1 MKIINKNSKIF
12 LAGHK
17 GLVGS
22 AVLKLLKKKGYK
34 KIIYRDR
41 SDLDLINQKQ
51 TSAFFKKNKPECVIV
66 CAAVVGGIKANINY
80 QANFIYQ
87 NIQIQNNLIHNA
99 FKNKVK
105 SLIFLGSS
113 CIYPKNYSSNL
124 KEEDL
129 LNGKLEETN
138 KAYAVAKIAGAQMCV
153 SYNAQYNTNFK
164 CLMPCNMF
172 GPNDNYDLENSH
184 FIPALIRKIAETSL
198 NKKKVV
204 HLWGDGTP
212 KRELM
217 YVNDLAEAIIFFM
230 NRKTKE
236 TIINIGSGYEKTIK
250 HYAIMI
256 KNKINKKI
264 LIKFDENKSL
274 NGTMNK
280 KLNSNLAKKYGWK
293 PKYSVDKSIFLTIK
307 EFLKSNKK

>member
-1 MKIINKNSKIF
+1 MINKNSKIF
-12 LAGHK
+12 LTGHK

-22 AVLKLLKKKGYK
+22 SVLRLLKKKGYK
-34 KIIYRDR
+34 RIIYKAK
-41 SDLDLINQKQ
+41 SDLDLINQNQ
-51 TSAFFKKNKPECVIV
+51 TSAFFKKNKPECVIS
-66 CAAVVGGIKANINY
+66 CAAVVGGIKANIKY

-87 NIQIQNNLIHNA
+87 NTQIQNNLIHNA
-99 FKNKVK
+99 FKNNVK

-153 SYNAQYNTNFK
+153 SYNAQYDTNFK
-164 CLMPCNMF
+164 CLMPCNIF

-184 FIPALIRKIAETSL
+184 FIPALIRKFVETSL

-204 HLWGDGTP
+204 NLWGDGAP
-212 KRELM
+212 KRELL
-217 YVNDLAEAIIFFM
+217 YVDDLAEAIIFFM
-230 NRKTKE
+230 NKKTKE
-236 TIINIGSGYEKTIK
+236 TIINVGSGYEKTIK
-250 HYAIMI
+250 QYAIMI
-256 KNKINKKI
+256 KNKIDKKI
-264 LIKFDENKSL
+264 LIKFDGNKLL

-293 PKYSVDKSIFLTIK
+293 PKYSFDKSISFTIK
-307 EFLKSNKK
+307 EFLKKNP